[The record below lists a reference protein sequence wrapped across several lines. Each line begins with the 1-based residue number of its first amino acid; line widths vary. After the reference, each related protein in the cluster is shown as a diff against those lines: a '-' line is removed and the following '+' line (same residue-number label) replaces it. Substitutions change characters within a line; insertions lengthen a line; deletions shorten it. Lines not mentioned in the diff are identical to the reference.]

1 MEKIKFEELNLSKEI
16 LKAIEELGYEE
27 ATPIQAKTIPI
38 ILQGKDII
46 GQAQTGTGKTA
57 AFGIPTL
64 ERIDPSKKTIQAL
77 ILCPT
82 RELAIQVSEELK
94 KLSKYKKAIGILPIY
109 GGQSIERQIQSLKKG
124 VNIIIGTPGRCI
136 DHIER
141 GTLKLEDIKLF
152 ILDEADEMLNMGFI
166 EDIEFILDKT
176 PKDKQ
181 TLLFSATMPDP
192 ILKLTKKYLKNP
204 EHIKVVHKEL
214 TVPTI
219 EQIYFEVKEA
229 HKIEI
234 LSRLLDIYNPKLAL
248 VFCNTKKKVDEV
260 VSSLQARGYLADA
273 LHGDMKQNQRDRVM
287 AKFRSGT
294 IDVLVATDVAARGI
308 DVEDV
313 EIVFN
318 YDVPQDEE
326 YYVHRIGRTG
336 RAGREGKAFTFVS
349 GKDIYKL
356 RDIQRYTK
364 TKIKLQKIPTLHDVE
379 ESRTS
384 KIIDRI
390 KESINEGNLEKYSDI
405 IERIIDDEYT
415 SLDVAAALLKIV
427 MSEDKRYDEIED
439 AFEGTGAEPGM
450 VRLFVNVGKNHKI
463 SPRDIVG
470 AIADKVKLP
479 GDLIGRIDIFDKFSF
494 VEVPTDYAN
503 EVLDIMKNNT
513 IKGKKVNIEIAK
525 NK

>member
-192 ILKLTKKYLKNP
+192 ILKLTKN
-204 EHIKVVHKEL
+204 I
-214 TVPTI
+214 
-219 EQIYFEVKEA
+219 
-229 HKIEI
+229 
-234 LSRLLDIYNPKLAL
+234 
-248 VFCNTKKKVDEV
+248 
-260 VSSLQARGYLADA
+260 
-273 LHGDMKQNQRDRVM
+273 
-287 AKFRSGT
+287 
-294 IDVLVATDVAARGI
+294 
-308 DVEDV
+308 
-313 EIVFN
+313 
-318 YDVPQDEE
+318 
-326 YYVHRIGRTG
+326 
-336 RAGREGKAFTFVS
+336 
-349 GKDIYKL
+349 
-356 RDIQRYTK
+356 
-364 TKIKLQKIPTLHDVE
+364 
-379 ESRTS
+379 
-384 KIIDRI
+384 
-390 KESINEGNLEKYSDI
+390 
-405 IERIIDDEYT
+405 
-415 SLDVAAALLKIV
+415 LKIQNIL
-427 MSEDKRYDEIED
+427 K
-439 AFEGTGAEPGM
+439 
-450 VRLFVNVGKNHKI
+450 LFIRN
-463 SPRDIVG
+463 
-470 AIADKVKLP
+470 
-479 GDLIGRIDIFDKFSF
+479 
-494 VEVPTDYAN
+494 
-503 EVLDIMKNNT
+503 
-513 IKGKKVNIEIAK
+513 
-525 NK
+525 